1 MNANETK
8 SEAQTTHEAS
18 QRPWWDVEGLD
29 DLPEYLRNS
38 FAAEA
43 CELEDI
49 RADQVAEKIRQ
60 GERNIAQYKA
70 IAKRAVLE
78 YQVIR
83 RFYTTAR
90 KRLREA
96 SSGHGGPP
104 ADAIAAGPRHRG
116 DSSGGGSS
124 EA

>member
-8 SEAQTTHEAS
+8 SQVQTSDEAS

-29 DLPEYLRNS
+29 ELPEPVRKY

-43 CELEDI
+43 GELDDI
-49 RADQVAEKIRQ
+49 RADEIAETITQ
-60 GERNIAQYKA
+60 GERNIALFKA
-70 IAKRAVLE
+70 IAKRAAQE

-83 RFYTTAR
+83 RFYTAAR

-96 SSGHGGPP
+96 SSRHGGPP
-104 ADAIAAGPRHRG
+104 ADAIAAGPRHWG
-116 DSSGGGSS
+116 DSPDRESS
-124 EA
+124 ET